1 MKDEFDLES
10 RLSALPL
17 HPLPPEWR
25 EEMLARLPV
34 TQAEPAPVF
43 TSKPVRRSPPRW
55 LAVGWGLAWAAV
67 IVLHFST
74 PAAPESKTISDPAT
88 AQSLKQR
95 TELMQSLLALN

>member
-17 HPLPPEWR
+17 CPLPPEWR
-25 EEMLARLPV
+25 EEMLARLP
-34 TQAEPAPVF
+34 QAVSAPAA
-43 TSKPVRRSPPRW
+43 KPARRTPPRW

-74 PAAPESKTISDPAT
+74 PATPESKSISDPAT
-88 AQSLKQR
+88 VQSLKQR
-95 TELMQSLLALN
+95 TELMQSLLALK